1 MTLFLPWISLW
12 TVYRV
17 RLWSSWTS
25 PLHDVIRN
33 VNRKFTWVSCE
44 EMLVLQEALCPVKWY
59 LSCSLLPAIVI
70 NNFLPVPTAAQQGMI
85 PQCDE
90 EQWWRLWFKCLAV
103 KLRYSGGLKKAKL
116 RGAPC
121 ILTSGATIGGLA
133 LWMSTQ
139 IEWFLYKVVDSGGCH
154 NSLSFLITLIED
166 QDLLDASN
174 QIHLHRRVEHYV
186 NVKRTL
192 PPWRP
197 STPQDFWF
205 LHSLNFLMVLM
216 KVPSIQ
222 ACNVKGVARR
232 GVSPTTVQVH
242 RSSSVESFRQTPS
255 SIRLTTNVPLYTIVR
270 PLREFW
276 KPPHQH
282 PHPCS
287 RLCML

>member
-1 MTLFLPWISLW
+1 MNCLPCALVIQLN
-12 TVYRV
+12 
-17 RLWSSWTS
+17 L

-70 NNFLPVPTAAQQGMI
+70 NNFLPVPTAAQQEMI

-133 LWMSTQ
+133 LWMSTL

-154 NSLSFLITLIED
+154 NSLSFFNNFNWRSRFTRCL
-166 QDLLDASN
+166 QSN
-174 QIHLHRRVEHYV
+174 
-186 NVKRTL
+186 
-192 PPWRP
+192 
-197 STPQDFWF
+197 
-205 LHSLNFLMVLM
+205 
-216 KVPSIQ
+216 
-222 ACNVKGVARR
+222 
-232 GVSPTTVQVH
+232 
-242 RSSSVESFRQTPS
+242 SSSPPS
-255 SIRLTTNVPLYTIVR
+255 GT
-270 PLREFW
+270 
-276 KPPHQH
+276 
-282 PHPCS
+282 
-287 RLCML
+287 LCKC